1 MKVIVEVMPK
11 EGILDPQ
18 GKAVMQA
25 LHQLGYDEVNGVR
38 VGKRIV
44 LDVNETDEATAI
56 KRAEEMADTLLANE
70 NVEGFKV
77 HVAGESA

>member
-1 MKVIVEVMPK
+1 MRVIVEVMPK

-44 LDVNETDEATAI
+44 LDVNETDAATAI

-77 HVAGESA
+77 HVAEEIA

>member
-18 GKAVMQA
+18 GKAVQQA
-25 LHQLGYDEVNGVR
+25 LHQLGYNEVNAVR

-44 LDVNETDEATAI
+44 LDVNETNPATAI

-70 NVEGFKV
+70 NVEGFSV
-77 HVAGESA
+77 QLAEEIA

>member
-11 EGILDPQ
+11 DGILDPQ
-18 GKAVMQA
+18 GKAVQQA
-25 LHQLGYDEVNGVR
+25 LHQLGYGEVRNVR

-44 LDVNETDEATAI
+44 LNVEGSDKTIAL

-77 HVAGESA
+77 HLAGGKA

>member
-11 EGILDPQ
+11 DGILDPQ
-18 GKAVMQA
+18 GKAVQQA

-44 LDVNETDEATAI
+44 LDVDASNSDTAI

-70 NVEGFKV
+70 NVEGFRV
-77 HVAGESA
+77 HLAGENA